1 MLRFLGVLS
10 LMGVAAAVTTTVS
23 AHTNAELIAEAVLP
37 LPDDLKAGAT
47 VFRYDPETGDRI
59 VMRQGNNQVECQPKN
74 EEGFTRCGPVA
85 EGPRRDLSSKLS
97 AQGLED
103 DALQAA
109 LAEAEAN
116 GQIKP
121 RTFGALNYR
130 LYDDNDRIQLLW
142 VVSVPNATSAEL
154 GYPTGGQRD
163 NSLAGKGTPWM
174 MLDGTPGAHLMI
186 PINGTPLSNSP
197 H

>member
-1 MLRFLGVLS
+1 MLRFLGILG
-10 LMGVAAAVTTTVS
+10 LMAMAAMTATAVS
-23 AHTNAELIAEAVLP
+23 AQTNAELIEQAVMP

-47 VFRYDPETGDRI
+47 VFRYDPETGARI
-59 VMRQGNNQVECQPKN
+59 VLRQGNNQVECQPRN
-74 EEGFTRCGPVA
+74 EEGFTRCGPVSERA
-85 EGPRRDLSSKLS
+85 RRDLSSKLS
-97 AQGLED
+97 AQGLEG

-109 LAEAEAN
+109 MAEAEAKGEIN
-116 GQIKP
+116 P

-130 LYDDNDRIQLLW
+130 LYDKNDRIQLLW
-142 VVSVPNATSAEL
+142 VVSVPNATSAQL

>member
-1 MLRFLGVLS
+1 MLRFLGVVS
-10 LMGVAAAVTTTVS
+10 VAAMTTVAAGS
-23 AHTNAELIAEAVLP
+23 VNAQSNEELIAQAVMP

-47 VFRYDPETGDRI
+47 VFRYDSETGDRI
-59 VMRQGNNQVECQPKN
+59 VIRQGNNQVECQPRN

-97 AQGLED
+97 AQGLEGE
-103 DALQAA
+103 ALQAA
-109 LAEAEAN
+109 LAEAQAN

-130 LYDDNDRIQLLW
+130 LYDNNDRIQLLW
-142 VVSVPNATSAEL
+142 IVSVPNATAAEL

-174 MLDGTPGAHLMI
+174 MLEGTPGAHLMI
-186 PINGTPLSNSP
+186 PINGTPLSNAA

>member
-1 MLRFLGVLS
+1 MLRFLGVLGF
-10 LMGVAAAVTTTVS
+10 MGVAAAVAAPAVAQS
-23 AHTNAELIAEAVLP
+23 NAELIAQAIMP

-47 VFRYDPETGDRI
+47 VYRYDSETGDRI
-59 VMRQGNNQVECQPKN
+59 VIRQGNNQVECQPRD

-97 AQGLED
+97 AQGLEGE
-103 DALQAA
+103 ALQAA
-109 LAEAEAN
+109 MAEAEAK

-130 LYDDNDRIQLLW
+130 LYDKDDRIQLLW
-142 VVSVPNATSAEL
+142 VVSVPNATSAQL

-163 NSLAGKGTPWM
+163 NALAGKGTPWM

-197 H
+197 R

>member
-1 MLRFLGVLS
+1 MLRFLGVLG
-10 LMGVAAAVTTTVS
+10 LMGVAAVTTTVS
-23 AHTNAELIAEAVLP
+23 GQTNAELIAQAVMP
-37 LPDDLKAGAT
+37 LPDDLKEEAT
-47 VFRYDPETGDRI
+47 VFHYDADTGERI
-59 VMRQGNNQVECQPKN
+59 VIRQGSNQVECQPKN
-74 EEGFTRCGPVA
+74 DEGFTRCGPVA

-109 LAEAEAN
+109 LAEAEAK

-130 LYDDNDRIQLLW
+130 LYDKDDRIQLLW
-142 VVSVPNATSAEL
+142 VVSVPNATSTQL

-186 PINGTPLSNSP
+186 PINGTALSNSP
-197 H
+197 R

>member
-1 MLRFLGVLS
+1 MLRFLGVVS
-10 LMGVAAAVTTTVS
+10 VAALTAVAAGSVS
-23 AHTNAELIAEAVLP
+23 AQSNAELIAQAVMP
-37 LPDDLKAGAT
+37 LPDDLKEGAT
-47 VFRYDPETGDRI
+47 VFRYDSDSGERI
-59 VMRQGNNQVECQPKN
+59 VIRQGSNQVECQPRD

-97 AQGLED
+97 AQGLEGE
-103 DALQAA
+103 ALQAA
-109 LAEAEAN
+109 LADAEAK

-130 LYDDNDRIQLLW
+130 LYDKDDRIQLLW
-142 VVSVPNATSAEL
+142 VVSVPNATAAEL
-154 GYPTGGQRD
+154 GYPTGGQR
-163 NSLAGKGTPWM
+163 NNALAGKGTPWM

-186 PINGTPLSNSP
+186 PINGTPLSNAG